1 VFPISHSKISTGL
14 FHEIR
19 DGRIIDV
26 TYAREKV
33 MFDLKIQTSKE
44 PALHSTASSEI
55 HRSFDLMD
63 RPGTFHRVR
72 VLWRHRELGFFN
84 AMSKLKHNANNHPRK
99 TDYKGVEQEHDP
111 DGMDQK
117 R

>member
-1 VFPISHSKISTGL
+1 
-14 FHEIR
+14 
-19 DGRIIDV
+19 
-26 TYAREKV
+26 

-99 TDYKGVEQEHDP
+99 TDYKGVKQEHDP